1 MSRSGTPVLAA
12 ALLFFPGAGY
22 VPFVDLGVFA
32 VILDTAGVF
41 AVEFSPVKVDVGVI
55 GFLGDFDTGIGVG
68 AVVGSAV
75 EFHIFCLQGGVVRVV
90 RDHELA
96 VVAAK
101 LRALEFKT
109 CAVAEGEQIQIL
121 LCGAVEAV
129 ALAVHIDV
137 NFSAFG
143 DLKAALVVQ
152 TLDVFVKLKALL
164 CVCGQILT
172 FFENDDVEVLA
183 AVDAL

>member
-1 MSRSGTPVLAA
+1 MIKSCLSGSPVLVAA
-12 ALLFFPGAGY
+12 NLFFPGAGY

-32 VILDTAGVF
+32 VVLDTAGVF

-68 AVVGSAV
+68 AVLGSAV

-90 RDHELA
+90 RYHELA

-109 CAVAEGEQIQIL
+109 CAVAEGEQKQHKIQCL
-121 LCGAVEAV
+121 FLPEVV
-129 ALAVHIDV
+129 FQHFKKHSLPP
-137 NFSAFG
+137 
-143 DLKAALVVQ
+143 LK
-152 TLDVFVKLKALL
+152 
-164 CVCGQILT
+164 I
-172 FFENDDVEVLA
+172 
-183 AVDAL
+183 